1 MAEATT
7 TIKPKQDLE
16 KLFEESQLQQSL
28 DSVPEPIKIWL
39 GSERVVY
46 FIMDIN
52 HKLRITGERMSIIPG
67 LILRLEVR
75 DLPPQEFSDALAKEL
90 EIPSG
95 EAQKVNNEIK
105 VRILKPIKKELFDW
119 GVDIELME
127 PLPGIEIIE
136 KEEEKVAVP
145 APAEEKKEEIKPIE
159 PRKITVKVEEEKP
172 TEIKPKE
179 MPQQGAPF
187 MLFKKEEQAR
197 VQPQISE
204 TIKSKITETISA
216 ERKPAPPTAAARL
229 EIEGVEQPRTVHYS
243 ENSTPLKNKTV
254 TPEIKP
260 QAKKQNGGPKLN
272 GNVIDLR

>member
-1 MAEATT
+1 MAETT
-7 TIKPKQDLE
+7 STIKPKQDLE

-28 DSVPEPIKIWL
+28 DNTPEPIKIWL

-52 HKLRITGERMSIIPG
+52 HKLRITGERMSIIPR

-75 DLPPQEFSDALAKEL
+75 DLPPQEFADALAKEL
-90 EIPSG
+90 EIPAS

-105 VRILKPIKKELFDW
+105 ARILKPIKKELFDW

-136 KEEEKVAVP
+136 KEEEKVVIP
-145 APAEEKKEEIKPIE
+145 APAEEKKEEIKPAE
-159 PRKITVKVEEEKP
+159 PKKITIKVEEEKP
-172 TEIKPKE
+172 AEIKPKE
-179 MPQQGAPF
+179 GPPQGTPF
-187 MLFKKEEQAR
+187 MLFQKEEQAR

-204 TIKSKITETISA
+204 AIKSKITETIGP
-216 ERKPAPPTAAARL
+216 ERKPSAPKATARL

-243 ENSTPLKNKTV
+243 ENSTPSTSSGQVKSENK
-254 TPEIKP
+254 PI
-260 QAKKQNGGPKLN
+260 KKQNGPKLN
-272 GNVIDLR
+272 GNIIDLR